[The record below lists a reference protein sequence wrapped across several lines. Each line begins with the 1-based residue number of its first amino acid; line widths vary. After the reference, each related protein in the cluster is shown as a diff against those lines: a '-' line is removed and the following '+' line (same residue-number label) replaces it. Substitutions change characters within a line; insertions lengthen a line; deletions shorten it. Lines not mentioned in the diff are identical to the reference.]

1 MDGDRFRYGSV
12 CGKHYAHTLTC
23 YKAVGFDFRR
33 LAGFEPSV
41 TTLKP
46 DSMASELAFL
56 VFLADSALEAEDRDP
71 EVAQRSRELLVTFAR
86 DHACRWFDDAAEC
99 LERFD
104 DDFYAGRL
112 RAGCGGC
119 RRLGGVAPFR
129 ASLARPCRIF
139 GGGGFCFTG
148 GWAQGWFLPLAIRPS
163 LPDSARPSGLMRG
176 SARPRFSPPGS
187 ARSSGLMRGSVRL
200 LDWLDAPFGLAPSAR
215 PSGLPRPSARSSV
228 QSLWIRLVPRSGP
241 FGSVQPWT

>member
-1 MDGDRFRYGSV
+1 MTDELLLEGDGLRGFRTVMAVCAEALLNLPTEDVVANVRSVAEALGDDEFNDVVADAALEQRCYDRFFVSTHPAYVPLCEDAVRGGYMDDDRFRYGSV

-104 DDFYAGRL
+104 DDFYAGVCAL
-112 RAGCGGC
+112 AAEA
-119 RRLGGVAPFR
+119 VAV
-129 ASLARPCRIF
+129 LAE
-139 GGGGFCFTG
+139 
-148 GWAQGWFLPLAIRPS
+148 
-163 LPDSARPSGLMRG
+163 
-176 SARPRFSPPGS
+176 
-187 ARSSGLMRGSVRL
+187 
-200 LDWLDAPFGLAPSAR
+200 
-215 PSGLPRPSARSSV
+215 
-228 QSLWIRLVPRSGP
+228 
-241 FGSVQPWT
+241 

>member
-1 MDGDRFRYGSV
+1 MTDELLLEGDGLRGFRTVMAVCAEALLNLPTEDVVADVRSVAEALGDDGFDDVVADAALEQRYYDRFFVSAHPAYVPLCEDAVRGGYMDGDRFRYGSV

-33 LAGFEPSV
+33 LAGFEPSA

-104 DDFYAGRL
+104 DDFYAGVCAL
-112 RAGCGGC
+112 AAEA
-119 RRLGGVAPFR
+119 VAV
-129 ASLARPCRIF
+129 LAE
-139 GGGGFCFTG
+139 
-148 GWAQGWFLPLAIRPS
+148 
-163 LPDSARPSGLMRG
+163 
-176 SARPRFSPPGS
+176 
-187 ARSSGLMRGSVRL
+187 
-200 LDWLDAPFGLAPSAR
+200 
-215 PSGLPRPSARSSV
+215 
-228 QSLWIRLVPRSGP
+228 
-241 FGSVQPWT
+241 

>member
-1 MDGDRFRYGSV
+1 MTDELLLEGDGLRGFRTVMAVCAEALLNLPTEDVVANVRSVAEALGDDGFDDVVADAALEQRYYDRFFVSAHPAYVPLCEDAVRGGYMDGDRFRYGSV

-23 YKAVGFDFRR
+23 YKAVGFDFRC

-104 DDFYAGRL
+104 DDFYAGVCAL
-112 RAGCGGC
+112 AAEA
-119 RRLGGVAPFR
+119 VAV
-129 ASLARPCRIF
+129 LAE
-139 GGGGFCFTG
+139 
-148 GWAQGWFLPLAIRPS
+148 
-163 LPDSARPSGLMRG
+163 
-176 SARPRFSPPGS
+176 
-187 ARSSGLMRGSVRL
+187 
-200 LDWLDAPFGLAPSAR
+200 
-215 PSGLPRPSARSSV
+215 
-228 QSLWIRLVPRSGP
+228 
-241 FGSVQPWT
+241 

>member
-1 MDGDRFRYGSV
+1 MTDELLLEGDGLRGFRTVMAVCAETLLNLPTEDVVANVRSVAEALGDDGFDDVVADAALEQRYYDRFFVSAHPAYVPLCEDAVRGGYMDGDRFRYGSV

-104 DDFYAGRL
+104 DDFYAGVCAL
-112 RAGCGGC
+112 AAEA
-119 RRLGGVAPFR
+119 VAV
-129 ASLARPCRIF
+129 LAE
-139 GGGGFCFTG
+139 
-148 GWAQGWFLPLAIRPS
+148 
-163 LPDSARPSGLMRG
+163 
-176 SARPRFSPPGS
+176 
-187 ARSSGLMRGSVRL
+187 
-200 LDWLDAPFGLAPSAR
+200 
-215 PSGLPRPSARSSV
+215 
-228 QSLWIRLVPRSGP
+228 
-241 FGSVQPWT
+241 

>member
-1 MDGDRFRYGSV
+1 MTDELLLEGDGLRGFRTVMAVCAEALLNLPTEDVVANVRSVAEALGDDGFDDVVADAALEQRYYDRFFVSAHPAYVPLCEDAVRGGYMDGDRFRYGSV

-33 LAGFEPSV
+33 IEGFEPSV
-41 TTLKP
+41 SMLKP

-104 DDFYAGRL
+104 DDFYAGVCAL
-112 RAGCGGC
+112 AAEA
-119 RRLGGVAPFR
+119 VAV
-129 ASLARPCRIF
+129 LAE
-139 GGGGFCFTG
+139 
-148 GWAQGWFLPLAIRPS
+148 
-163 LPDSARPSGLMRG
+163 
-176 SARPRFSPPGS
+176 
-187 ARSSGLMRGSVRL
+187 
-200 LDWLDAPFGLAPSAR
+200 
-215 PSGLPRPSARSSV
+215 
-228 QSLWIRLVPRSGP
+228 
-241 FGSVQPWT
+241 

>member
-1 MDGDRFRYGSV
+1 MTDELLLEGDGLRGFRTVMAVCAEALLNLPTEDVVADVRSVAEALGDDGFDDVVADAALEQRYYDRFFVSAHPAYVPLCEDAVRGGYMDGDRFSYGSV

-104 DDFYAGRL
+104 DDFYAGVCAL
-112 RAGCGGC
+112 AAEA
-119 RRLGGVAPFR
+119 VAV
-129 ASLARPCRIF
+129 LAE
-139 GGGGFCFTG
+139 
-148 GWAQGWFLPLAIRPS
+148 
-163 LPDSARPSGLMRG
+163 
-176 SARPRFSPPGS
+176 
-187 ARSSGLMRGSVRL
+187 
-200 LDWLDAPFGLAPSAR
+200 
-215 PSGLPRPSARSSV
+215 
-228 QSLWIRLVPRSGP
+228 
-241 FGSVQPWT
+241 

>member
-1 MDGDRFRYGSV
+1 MTDELLLEGDGLRGFRTVMAVCAEALLNLPTEDVVANVRSVAEALGDDGFDDVVADAALEQRYYDRFFVSAHPAYVPLCEDAVRGGYMDGDRFRYGSV

-104 DDFYAGRL
+104 DDFYAGVC
-112 RAGCGGC
+112 A
-119 RRLGGVAPFR
+119 
-129 ASLARPCRIF
+129 LAAEAV
-139 GGGGFCFTG
+139 T
-148 GWAQGWFLPLAIRPS
+148 ALAE
-163 LPDSARPSGLMRG
+163 
-176 SARPRFSPPGS
+176 
-187 ARSSGLMRGSVRL
+187 
-200 LDWLDAPFGLAPSAR
+200 
-215 PSGLPRPSARSSV
+215 
-228 QSLWIRLVPRSGP
+228 
-241 FGSVQPWT
+241 

>member
-1 MDGDRFRYGSV
+1 MTDELLLEGDGLRGFRTVMAVCAEALLNLPTEDVVANVRSVAEALGDDGFDDVVADAALEQRYYDRFFASAHPAYVPLCEDAVRGGYMDGDRFRYGSV

-104 DDFYAGRL
+104 DDFYAGVCAL
-112 RAGCGGC
+112 AAEA
-119 RRLGGVAPFR
+119 VAV
-129 ASLARPCRIF
+129 LAE
-139 GGGGFCFTG
+139 
-148 GWAQGWFLPLAIRPS
+148 
-163 LPDSARPSGLMRG
+163 
-176 SARPRFSPPGS
+176 
-187 ARSSGLMRGSVRL
+187 
-200 LDWLDAPFGLAPSAR
+200 
-215 PSGLPRPSARSSV
+215 
-228 QSLWIRLVPRSGP
+228 
-241 FGSVQPWT
+241 

>member
-1 MDGDRFRYGSV
+1 MTDELLLEGDGLRGFRTVMAVCAEALLNLPTEDVVANVRSVAEALGDDGFDDVVADAALEQRYYDRFFVSAHPAYVPLCEDAVRGGYMDGDRFRYGSV

-104 DDFYAGRL
+104 DDFYACVCAL
-112 RAGCGGC
+112 AAEA
-119 RRLGGVAPFR
+119 VA
-129 ASLARPCRIF
+129 ALAE
-139 GGGGFCFTG
+139 
-148 GWAQGWFLPLAIRPS
+148 
-163 LPDSARPSGLMRG
+163 
-176 SARPRFSPPGS
+176 
-187 ARSSGLMRGSVRL
+187 
-200 LDWLDAPFGLAPSAR
+200 
-215 PSGLPRPSARSSV
+215 
-228 QSLWIRLVPRSGP
+228 
-241 FGSVQPWT
+241 